1 MDSRA
6 LEQIVIKLAEL
17 SKQEYNLFDLK
28 NKYTD
33 IKLYDTEDFSLLV
46 NDITEISQRIGLI
59 LVSNKKNREDLKQ
72 FVERAEYPI
81 LVFKVNE
88 KIEPL
93 LIYLDKDNEVKCL
106 SYSSKEPVLLNDP
119 VSQIPLLYSGLES
132 ENEQDKVFFLTIYP
146 LYSLVSE
153 LKDTQHK
160 SEADKELTPVRR
172 FMRLLGTEKR
182 DITYI
187 YIYAIATGVINLSLP
202 LGIQAIIGLI
212 SGGLVFNSVIVLISI
227 VIVGVLISGALQ
239 VMQITMVEI
248 LQRRVFTKAAFEFA
262 FRIPRIT
269 SESLL
274 KFYPPELMNRFF
286 DVITVQK
293 GLPKVLIEVTASL
306 LQILFG
312 LTLLAFYHPFFIAF
326 GLILLFI
333 LFLIFY
339 FTWERGLSTS
349 LVESKYKYKV
359 AHWLEELARTVT
371 SFKLAGHTNLPIQKT
386 DSYVNKYLYYRKS
399 HFKVLLT
406 QFINIVAF
414 KTLII
419 GSVLAL
425 GTFLVVDRQITLGQ
439 FVASEIVIVIIL
451 SNVEKIILS
460 LDVIY
465 DLLTGLEKIG
475 NVTDLP
481 LERSSGVKTG
491 LKDNEEGI
499 EVKIKDLRYTYQDS
513 PKPTLRGVSFDIKP
527 GERVCLA
534 GTNGSG
540 KDTLIKVM
548 SGVLEN
554 FKGIITLNGISMRDV
569 HLATLRDNVDKNVS
583 QEDIFEGSILD
594 NITMGRNYVKY
605 KDVLWA
611 IENLGLSDTLNALP
625 QGLHTEV
632 TAGGKKLS
640 GSAISKITLA
650 RCVAARPK
658 LLIVNDYF
666 QFIERREKLEIASF
680 LHDRKNKWSLFC
692 ISHDPIMMAAADKII
707 VLKDGKVAAQGNF
720 DELKSEKVFQEILYS

>member
-17 SKQEYNLFDLK
+17 SKQKYNLLDLK
-28 NKYTD
+28 DKYSD
-33 IKLYDTEDFSLLV
+33 VKSYEADDFGLLI
-46 NDITEISQRIGLI
+46 NDITEIAQRAGLI
-59 LVSNKKNREDLKQ
+59 LVSNKMNRGDLKQ

-81 LVFKVNE
+81 LVFKVKE
-88 KIEPL
+88 KVEPL
-93 LIYLDKDNEVKCL
+93 LIYLDKDDEVKCL
-106 SYSSKEPVLLNDP
+106 SYTGKEPVLLNDP
-119 VSQIPLLYSGLES
+119 AGQIPYLSSGLET
-132 ENEQDKVFFLTIYP
+132 ENGQDKVFFLTIYP
-146 LYSLVSE
+146 LYTLVSE
-153 LKDTQHK
+153 LKDSK
-160 SEADKELTPVRR
+160 NKGDEAKALTPVRR
-172 FMRLLGTEKR
+172 FLRLLGTEKR

-187 YIYAIATGVINLSLP
+187 YVYAIATGIINLSLP

-212 SGGLVFNSVIVLISI
+212 SGGLVFSSVIVLISI

-239 VMQITMVEI
+239 VMQLTLVEI

-286 DVITVQK
+286 DVTTVQK

-312 LTLLAFYHPFFIAF
+312 LMLLAFYHPFFIAF

-359 AHWLEELARTVT
+359 AHWLEEIARTIT

-386 DSYVNKYLYYRKS
+386 DSYVNKYLFYRKS

-439 FVASEIVIVIIL
+439 FVASEIVIVIVL

-481 LERSSGVKTG
+481 LERNNGIKTG
-491 LKDNEEGI
+491 LNDNEKGI
-499 EVKIKDLRYTYQDS
+499 EVKVKDLWYTY
-513 PKPTLRGVSFDIKP
+513 PETTKAALKGVNFDIKP

-540 KDTLIKVM
+540 KDTLIKVL
-548 SGVLEN
+548 SGVLES
-554 FKGIITLNGISMRDV
+554 FKGIVTLNGISMRDV
-569 HLATLRDNVDKNVS
+569 HLATLRDSIDKNVS

-594 NITMGRNYVKY
+594 NIIMGRNYVKY

-625 QGLHTEV
+625 EGLHTEV
-632 TAGGKKLS
+632 AAGGKTLS

-666 QFIERREKLEIASF
+666 QFIERREKLEITSF
-680 LHDRKNKWSLFC
+680 LYDRKNNWSLFC
-692 ISHDPIMMAAADKII
+692 ISNDPIMMAAADKII
-707 VLKDGKVAAQGNF
+707 ILKDGQVAVQGSF
-720 DELKSEKVFQEILYS
+720 DEVKSEMAFKEVLYA